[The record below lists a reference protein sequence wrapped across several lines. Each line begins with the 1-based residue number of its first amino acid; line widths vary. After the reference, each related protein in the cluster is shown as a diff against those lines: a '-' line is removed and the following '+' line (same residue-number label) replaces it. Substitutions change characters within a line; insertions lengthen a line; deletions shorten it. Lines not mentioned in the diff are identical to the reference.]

1 MLQQSYADDW
11 FSLSVFLF
19 RIATAS
25 SSICP
30 FVWGSHRGS
39 LGSTVGQSIKGKAEK
54 LLPLWQN
61 PSNLSAP
68 SYHGRSHPPPTLLTL
83 PYQSCVV
90 ERSEWRLCIC
100 GPPTQGWVSIFRAS
114 FGGDRQH
121 GAGDGGQNVGTDG
134 KIPFTLASWTSKVFS
149 IIPLSREAPTLDST
163 AGTGWSGLSGEV
175 EEKGG
180 GTRNQREGLKLS
192 IHFSKKA
199 PHTGRI
205 EEQDIYVNIW

>member
-1 MLQQSYADDW
+1 MKT
-11 FSLSVFLF
+11 
-19 RIATAS
+19 R
-25 SSICP
+25 P
-30 FVWGSHRGS
+30 F
-39 LGSTVGQSIKGKAEK
+39 
-54 LLPLWQN
+54 WQN
-61 PSNLSAP
+61 PSNQRVFSL
-68 SYHGRSHPPPTLLTL
+68 HGRSHPPPTLLTL

-90 ERSEWRLCIC
+90 ERSEWRFCIC

-134 KIPFTLASWTSKVFS
+134 KIGFVMASWTSEVFGIS
-149 IIPLSREAPTLDST
+149 PVLGEAPRLDST
-163 AGTGWSGLSGEV
+163 AGMGWSGLSGEV

-192 IHFSKKA
+192 IHLAKNA

-205 EEQDIYVNIW
+205 DKQDIYLNIW